1 MTLVSIAYYH
11 DDMPTSPTTIDV
23 AGLAAQL
30 RLSVF
35 RLARKLRREGGAG
48 VTPTLLAALSTIE
61 RHGPLT
67 PGALA
72 QHEQIKKPTCTRVIA
87 DLLEKGLI
95 ERTVD
100 PLDGRVAWMQVTP
113 LGRRTLHRVR
123 SRHNEY
129 LAKRMKRLS
138 PDELETLELA
148 AQILE
153 RLTEEEDR

>member
-1 MTLVSIAYYH
+1 MTTLPA
-11 DDMPTSPTTIDV
+11 TIDV
-23 AGLAAQL
+23 AGLASQL

-35 RLARKLRREGGAG
+35 RLARKLRREGEAG

-67 PGALA
+67 PGTLA

-87 DLLEKGLI
+87 DLLEKDLI

-100 PLDGRVAWMQVTP
+100 PSDGRVAWMQVTP
-113 LGRRTLHRVR
+113 LGRKTLHRVR

-129 LAKRMKRLS
+129 LAKRMKRLN
-138 PDELETLELA
+138 PDELETLERA
-148 AQILE
+148 ARILE

>member
-1 MTLVSIAYYH
+1 MTTLPA
-11 DDMPTSPTTIDV
+11 TIDV
-23 AGLAAQL
+23 AGLASQL

-35 RLARKLRREGGAG
+35 RLARKLRREGEAG

-67 PGALA
+67 PGTLA

-87 DLLEKGLI
+87 DLLEKDLI

-100 PLDGRVAWMQVTP
+100 PSDGRVAWMQVTP
-113 LGRRTLHRVR
+113 LGRKTLHRVR

-129 LAKRMKRLS
+129 LAKRMKRLN
-138 PDELETLELA
+138 PDELETLGRA
-148 AQILE
+148 ARILE